1 MSGRPP
7 RFLGNP
13 RSTFPR
19 NVRPTMYPRAFTAN
33 PRGMY
38 FPQPTAATGQQT
50 FYDHQQF
57 VQSDYRQQQ
66 QQQNVIYVT
75 AQENQHQ
82 QQVVVLPQD
91 GQQMYEVVPSSQADE
106 YQQDQQYIQVL
117 TDQTDLNVIQ
127 YPQQAVQQQVM
138 QPVQHQF
145 IQPAQQQIAPP
156 SQQQL
161 APQGQQQLVQSV
173 QQQVVQP
180 PPQPSVQQRPQQ
192 VVQQLVPVHQQT
204 YHHQTVTQDPQT
216 PLFPQLNALA
226 TTVEVPIGENRQQQ
240 IVSAEAKDENIVQP
254 SQRQNDNR
262 QQQRSGRATRQQHA
276 TTPLQTV
283 DSNARVTTP
292 IHQTPTRSQG
302 LSPVG
307 NEVVVGTAGS
317 TPHKRKSTE
326 VQSPLFDDQEDEFS
340 SDVPEDLFRMLDM
353 LPDSPQSDVEK
364 EEDDEDRPCSPT
376 LELTDDQ
383 VLTFPSSALSKKD
396 KVRRRKLQQRARQK
410 RYIRNMVQ
418 EHGEE

>member
-106 YQQDQQYIQVL
+106 YAQDQQYIQVL
-117 TDQTDLNVIQ
+117 SDQTDGNVIQ
-127 YPQQAVQQQVM
+127 YA
-138 QPVQHQF
+138 QPVQHHF
-145 IQPAQQQIAPP
+145 IQPAQPAQQQIAAQPH
-156 SQQQL
+156 QQL
-161 APQGQQQLVQSV
+161 APQGQQQLLQPL
-173 QQQVVQP
+173 QQQVAQQ
-180 PPQPSVQQRPQQ
+180 PPQPAVQQRPQQ
-192 VVQQLVPVHQQT
+192 VVQQVLQIPQQT
-204 YHHQTVTQDPQT
+204 YQHQTVTQDPQT

-226 TTVEVPIGENRQQQ
+226 TTVEVPLVENRQQQ
-240 IVSAEAKDENIVQP
+240 IVSAEGKDENVVNPPQG
-254 SQRQNDNR
+254 QNR
-262 QQQRSGRATRQQHA
+262 QQQPSVGAIRQQQVA
-276 TTPLQTV
+276 TPLQTV
-283 DSNARVTTP
+283 DSNARVATP
-292 IHQTPTRSQG
+292 IHQTPTRRQG

-307 NEVVVGTAGS
+307 NEVVMGTAGS
-317 TPHKRKSTE
+317 TPRKRKSSE
-326 VQSPLFDDQEDEFS
+326 AQSPLFNDNSDEFS
-340 SDVPEDLFRMLDM
+340 GEVPEDLFRMLDM

-364 EEDDEDRPCSPT
+364 EQDDEDRPASPSI
-376 LELTDDQ
+376 ELTDDD
-383 VLTFPSSALSKKD
+383 VLALPSSALSAKD

-410 RYIRNMVQ
+410 RYIRNMVKA
-418 EHGEE
+418 HGEE